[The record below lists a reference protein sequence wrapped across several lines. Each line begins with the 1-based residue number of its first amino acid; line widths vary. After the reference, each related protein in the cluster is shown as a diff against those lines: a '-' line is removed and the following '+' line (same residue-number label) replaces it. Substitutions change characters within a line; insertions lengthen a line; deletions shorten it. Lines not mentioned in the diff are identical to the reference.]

1 MNPYISSVFALIFT
15 YFSLKKSI
23 PCLNKYLLDKPNKRS
38 SHNKP
43 KPRGGGIIFVLIG
56 SFFCIFYGNNI
67 PIFCIPLSLVGI
79 LDDLYDLP
87 ASLRY
92 LAQLIT
98 ALVLIFIIFNSSFT
112 GLNFPYWIYIFFY
125 FFGVI
130 FITAIINF
138 INFMDGIDGLVAG
151 CFSIIFFSASYIN
164 EFTVLPLVGS
174 VIGFLILNW
183 HPSKLFMGDTGST
196 FLGAVLA
203 GLIFKSES
211 LGNAISILIISS
223 PLLLDSTICLFRR
236 FCFGHNIFKAHKLH
250 LYQRLVQS
258 GWSHAKVS
266 KVYIFATALLS
277 IVYFIWG
284 LSSLLLFSL
293 LLLII
298 GIYLDLYIAV
308 PFKILNERN

>member
-1 MNPYISSVFALIFT
+1 MNQYIASIFTLIFT

-23 PCLNKYLLDKPNKRS
+23 PYLNKYLLDKPNKRS

-56 SFFCIFYGNNI
+56 SFFCLLYGNNI
-67 PIFCIPLSLVGI
+67 PIYCIPLSLIGI
-79 LDDLYDLP
+79 LDDLFDLP
-87 ASLRY
+87 AFFRY
-92 LAQLIT
+92 LAQLIN
-98 ALVLIFIIFNSSFT
+98 ALLLMFIICNSSFT
-112 GLNFPYWIYIFFY
+112 AFNFPYSFYIFFY

-130 FITAIINF
+130 FTTAIINF
-138 INFMDGIDGLVAG
+138 TNFMDGIDGLVGG
-151 CFSIIFFSASYIN
+151 CFSIILFSASYIN

-203 GLIFKSES
+203 GLILKSGS
-211 LGNAISILIISS
+211 FGNAISILIISS
-223 PLLLDSTICLFRR
+223 PLLLDSSMCVLRR
-236 FCFGHNIFKAHKLH
+236 FCFGQNIFKAHKLH

-266 KVYIFATALLS
+266 KVYIFATAQLS
-277 IVYFIWG
+277 IIYFIWG
-284 LSSLLLFSL
+284 LSALLLFSL

-308 PFKILNERN
+308 PFNIVSERN